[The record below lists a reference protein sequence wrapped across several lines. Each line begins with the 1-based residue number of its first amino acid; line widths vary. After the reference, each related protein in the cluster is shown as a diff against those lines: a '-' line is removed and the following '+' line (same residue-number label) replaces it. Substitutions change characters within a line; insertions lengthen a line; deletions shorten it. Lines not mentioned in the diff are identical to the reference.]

1 MQVELTGGATGRVSG
16 YADQLVRAWGAG
28 RKAETLKYGT
38 SGVVNQLW
46 DFSHGAGGGGWIRT
60 TTVGGMF
67 ETKVSYTCESAYV
80 DFTIKPAAAAAGQP
94 QSVVKVYTQG
104 AD

>member
-38 SGVVNQLW
+38 SGVVTSFGTSPMAL
-46 DFSHGAGGGGWIRT
+46 A
-60 TTVGGMF
+60 
-67 ETKVSYTCESAYV
+67 E
-80 DFTIKPAAAAAGQP
+80 AAGFAP
-94 QSVVKVYTQG
+94 RRSAG
-104 AD
+104 CSRRR